1 MPVAAPVNHV
11 GALAVEDVS
20 KGSVAV
26 VARPAQHCKLSF
38 DLPREEDPVS
48 VEGKEC
54 VLKLIKSLE
63 IVSVANAY
71 GRPVITVAP
80 GYVESVFQEDDSGIV
95 SVNESADFRVF
106 GIKFDS
112 LLIYVPRESVFASSR
127 VKLHDKLFRIYTEYS
142 PEFIFVGYDSTVE
155 DAVCA
160 SHRFP
165 CDEGVFRVSP
175 DRFEI
180 IFGSLLPGE
189 IFEFMSEY
197 CDRQRDP
204 LLPLS
209 YMALTE
215 SLSTRAVGRTIFLNT
230 LFWVSLNLSMS
241 SWAAALPISIL
252 GCETVVN
259 AGIV

>member
-11 GALAVEDVS
+11 GALAVKYVS

-38 DLPREEDPVS
+38 DLSREEDPVS

-63 IVSVANAY
+63 VVSITYSY

-80 GYVESVFQEDDSGIV
+80 GYVVFVFQKYDSGIV
-95 SVNESADFRVF
+95 SVNESAYFRVF
-106 GIKFDS
+106 GDEFDS
-112 LLIYVPRESVFASSR
+112 LLIYAPRETVFASSR

-142 PEFIFVGYDSTVE
+142 PELIFVGYDGAVE

-175 DRFEI
+175 DRF
-180 IFGSLLPGE
+180 
-189 IFEFMSEY
+189 
-197 CDRQRDP
+197 
-204 LLPLS
+204 
-209 YMALTE
+209 
-215 SLSTRAVGRTIFLNT
+215 
-230 LFWVSLNLSMS
+230 
-241 SWAAALPISIL
+241 
-252 GCETVVN
+252 
-259 AGIV
+259 